1 MKSVPVRAS
10 LGNLVARVTLSLYAV
25 MESSPARCFSVSA
38 KAWLTSLL
46 LSAVLNAGLGSG
58 RQTVAVRGAEHR
70 AVSSF

>member
-10 LGNLVARVTLSLYAV
+10 LGNLVARVTLSLSAV
-25 MESSPARCFSVSA
+25 MESSPVRCFSVSA
-38 KAWLTSLL
+38 KAWLTILI

-58 RQTVAVRGAEHR
+58 CHTVSVRGAEHR